1 MHVKGRYAGYFLTIS
16 FLGGIYIFPNPAR
29 MVNTR
34 HSIAQ
39 VSAQS
44 TNHAPIVNIIQPAKN
59 ASFSWNTMV
68 PYSIDVSDSEDG
80 ESKFQ
85 EIANGEVI
93 VRLKFAADMTKATN
107 YIKQKKS
114 GDTVGL
120 TGMVVS
126 NCFNCHAVKTKLA
139 GPSFQEIS
147 IRYGKS
153 NIDRSQLINHIK
165 KGSTGIWGKE
175 VMPSHP
181 ELTETNLSQ
190 MVQWILNYAND
201 PGLNYFVGLQGALP
215 LNKPKLSGSKGIFI
229 MTAFYTDHGSADQ
242 TEKRITGS
250 GQVLIQVK

>member
-29 MVNTR
+29 LVNIR
-34 HSIAQ
+34 HFITA
-39 VSAQS
+39 VSARS
-44 TNHAPIVNIIQPAKN
+44 VNHAPVVNILQPAKK
-59 ASFSWNTMV
+59 ASFTWNTLV
-68 PYSIDVSDSEDG
+68 PYSINVSDSEDG
-80 ESKFQ
+80 DSKFQ

-93 VRLKFAADMTKATN
+93 VRLKFAADAAKASN
-107 YIKQKKS
+107 YIKQKKF

-147 IRYGKS
+147 NRYGKS

-181 ELTETNLSQ
+181 ELAETELTQ
-190 MVQWILNYAND
+190 MVQWILNFAND

-242 TEKRITGS
+242 PDKRITGS